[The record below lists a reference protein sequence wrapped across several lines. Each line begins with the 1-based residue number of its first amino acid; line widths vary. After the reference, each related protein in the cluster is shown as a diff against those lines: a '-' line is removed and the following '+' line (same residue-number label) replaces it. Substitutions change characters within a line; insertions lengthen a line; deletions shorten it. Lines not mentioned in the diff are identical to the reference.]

1 MDSRGSSASLKLQA
15 VVEKC
20 PGTSIIY
27 QPYMSSK
34 TGIHLPRAHPN
45 HGGGSLDEL
54 ARVNRTVVEAYFT
67 QINLAEDT
75 DSVKSRIF
83 IKHTMYS

>member
-1 MDSRGSSASLKLQA
+1 M
-15 VVEKC
+15 
-20 PGTSIIY
+20 
-27 QPYMSSK
+27 
-34 TGIHLPRAHPN
+34 
-45 HGGGSLDEL
+45 GGSLDEL